1 MHLIDSDVAI
11 DAMAARIE
19 ALAALEAAATFGLRT
34 SIISVGELYD
44 GVSRRRDPQ
53 RRHDQVAN
61 FLRSFEIVDLNQA
74 TMIRFGRIR
83 ANLRDT
89 GQLIGDFDI
98 VIAATAIE
106 NDLVLIT
113 RNRSH
118 FERIPELR
126 FLTPDEVLKG

>member
-1 MHLIDSDVAI
+1 MYLIDSDVAI
-11 DAMAARIE
+11 DAMAIRTQAVV
-19 ALAALEAAATFGLRT
+19 ALDVAATFGLRI

-44 GVSRRRDPQ
+44 GVSRQRDPQ
-53 RRHDQVAN
+53 QRHDQVAD
-61 FLRSFEIVDLNQA
+61 FLRPFEIVNLNQSV
-74 TMIRFGRIR
+74 MIRFGRIR
-83 ANLRDT
+83 ANLRQT